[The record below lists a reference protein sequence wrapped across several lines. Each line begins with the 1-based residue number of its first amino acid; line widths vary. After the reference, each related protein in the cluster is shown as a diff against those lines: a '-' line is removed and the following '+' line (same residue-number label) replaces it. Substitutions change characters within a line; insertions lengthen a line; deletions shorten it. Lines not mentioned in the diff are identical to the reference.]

1 MQNLNTTVILLTL
14 STVLNQLCRQ
24 KPEQTPFP
32 FKLEDNRNSSGI
44 YEVPMSHSYQ
54 IMQKVWKAPQFIPED
69 TCSEK
74 TINRTVVTTV
84 VPERLTSSNVMLSTL
99 PLMTDWATDV
109 PLAFYPFY
117 CTALRVGQLPKEI
130 CTRLMLSV
138 NGVLSAKAIRNQ
150 MASICVK

>member
-1 MQNLNTTVILLTL
+1 
-14 STVLNQLCRQ
+14 
-24 KPEQTPFP
+24 
-32 FKLEDNRNSSGI
+32 
-44 YEVPMSHSYQ
+44 
-54 IMQKVWKAPQFIPED
+54 MQKVWKAPQFIPED